1 MLTFLLLC
9 LFNIFFKF
17 YLFKVFK
24 QKSISKKSKTFGG
37 SGVVWFYLEHIRTV
51 YNNKN
56 KIRILNSNAI
66 TGPKKLI
73 TKFKYRKFISR
84 VINLYKYYWLKIN
97 IVQFLELS
105 TFIIFL
111 CFFSIII
118 YKLYSFNIK
127 TIKKIYY
134 CNFYKLLKIVFCH
147 IKSNLI
153 KFWKLRFNDKIFF
166 GFLFYTYYY
175 GLFKT
180 YIGLDTFVIFK
191 LLFNILFI
199 FIYIFFI
206 VFILYIF
213 YLQMITYLPKR
224 IATLFQLIYVKSIF
238 YVALFCIAFLLVV
251 VNFGSQILVVKNTFK
266 ENIFKL
272 LIFYIYMLKIKCQQ

>member
-1 MLTFLLLC
+1 MLIFLFC
-9 LFNIFFKF
+9 SIFFKL

-24 QKSISKKSKTFGG
+24 QKYLSKKSKMFSG
-37 SGVVWFYLEHIRTV
+37 SGVMWFYLEHIRTF
-51 YNNKN
+51 YNNKS
-56 KIRILNSNAI
+56 KIRILNSSAI

-73 TKFKYRKFISR
+73 TKFKHRKFILC

-97 IVQFLELS
+97 VVQILELG

-111 CFFSIII
+111 CFFFLIIFKI
-118 YKLYSFNIK
+118 YSFNIK
-127 TIKKIYY
+127 IIKKIYY

-147 IKSNLI
+147 IKYYLI

-166 GFLFYTYYY
+166 VVLFYTYYY

-199 FIYIFFI
+199 FIHIFFI
-206 VFILYIF
+206 IFILYIF
-213 YLQMITYLPKR
+213 YLHIITFLPKR
-224 IATLFQLIYVKSIF
+224 IATLFQLIFVKSIF
-238 YVALFCIAFLLVV
+238 SFVLFFIAFLFVID
-251 VNFGSQILVVKNTFK
+251 NFGSQTLIVKNIFK

-272 LIFYIYMLKIKCQQ
+272 LIFYLFIC